1 MDLLVI
7 GGGTAGLVASLIAAG
22 AGARV
27 VLAERSAAPG
37 GDCLWTGCVPSK
49 ALIAAATRAHDMR
62 TAPEVGI
69 GAAEP
74 RIDFAAVME
83 HVRGAQRRLA
93 RHDSAERL
101 GREGVEVVQ
110 GSARFAGER
119 TAEVSGRTFRFRRA
133 FIATGS
139 RPAVSPIPGIDE
151 IDVLTNESVWD
162 LRELPQRL
170 VIIGGGPIGCELAQA
185 FARLGSA
192 VTLIEAGDRLLAKEE
207 SRAGSLVR
215 ERLESDG
222 ATVLVG
228 AHVSSVCEG
237 RLEVEGHG
245 DVAFDRILVAAGRH
259 PDSDALNLDAAGV
272 GTHDGKV
279 SVDGHLRTSNRAIYA
294 GGDVIGALAFTHVAA
309 YHARIAAINAL
320 FFTRRSVNH
329 DAVPWVTFTDPEV
342 ARVGLSTQQ
351 ARERW
356 GERTTCVDFEYAE
369 LDRAVTAG
377 RGHGF
382 ARLVGD
388 RRGRLVG
395 ATIAAPAAGESIAEL
410 AVWVAKRGRIAEVS
424 QAVHAYPTLGEGP
437 ARAADEH
444 LRRRFQTPGVRRVTR
459 PVLTALR
466 LASR

>member
-1 MDLLVI
+1 MDLFVV
-7 GGGTAGLVASLIAAG
+7 GGGSAGLVASLIAAG

-27 VLAERSAAPG
+27 VLVERSAAPG

-49 ALIAAATRAHDMR
+49 ALIAAATRAHHMR
-62 TAPEVGI
+62 TAPDVGI

-74 RIDFAAVME
+74 EIDFAAVME
-83 HVRGAQRRLA
+83 HVRGAQQRLA
-93 RHDSAERL
+93 PHDSAQRL
-101 GREGVEVVQ
+101 RREGVEVVQ
-110 GSARFAGER
+110 GTARFTGER

-139 RPAVSPIPGIDE
+139 RPAVLPIAGIEE

-162 LRELPQRL
+162 LRQLPRRL
-170 VIIGGGPIGCELAQA
+170 VVIGGGPIGCELGQA

-192 VTLIEAGDRLLAKEE
+192 VTLIEATDRLLGKEE
-207 SRAGSLVR
+207 PRAGSLVR

-222 ATVLVG
+222 ATVLTG
-228 AHVSSVCEG
+228 ARVSAVSAG

-245 DVAFDRILVAAGRH
+245 DVPFDSLLVAAGRH
-259 PDSDALNLDAAGV
+259 AESDGLDLAAAGV
-272 GTHDGKV
+272 ETRQGKV
-279 SVDGHLRTSNRAIYA
+279 TVDGHLRTSNRAVYA
-294 GGDVIGALAFTHVAA
+294 GGDVIGALPFTHVAA
-309 YHARIAAINAL
+309 YHARIAAVNAL
-320 FFTRRSVNH
+320 FLTRRSVDH

-342 ARVGLSTQQ
+342 ARVGLTEDQ

-356 GERTTCVDFEYAE
+356 GERTTCVDFEYAD

-377 RGHGF
+377 QGHGF

-424 QAVHAYPTLGEGP
+424 QAVHAYPTFGEGP

-444 LRRRFQTPGVRRVTR
+444 LRRRFQRPAVRRVTR